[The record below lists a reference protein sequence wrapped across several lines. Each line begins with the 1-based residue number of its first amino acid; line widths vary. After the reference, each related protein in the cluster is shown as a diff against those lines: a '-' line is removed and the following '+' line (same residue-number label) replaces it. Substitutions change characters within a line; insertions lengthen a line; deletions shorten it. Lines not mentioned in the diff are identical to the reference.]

1 MLNFS
6 VWILGLADAGKDLKG
21 FWSIGVFFFQSLD
34 SMLSDA
40 NIWPAK
46 IILLKSQI
54 TNIFNFEFFQLTC
67 SFSAA
72 KHPEVGFAVIL
83 LLPVVGISLIWLLH
97 ALGKMCCARNR
108 SISSDRCKRWS
119 LKILLFLY
127 FPVTA
132 KTFAAIFSCEHRDGL
147 AYLKKTP
154 WLDCYGTSYNWLLIL
169 GYVSLVVFVI
179 GIPLFIFVPLLYKY
193 LDRDGQPIS
202 DEIEVWMT
210 PLYQEFEQPLRRYFR
225 LVFLT
230 RRLLLAGCLTIVPT
244 TSAYQILS
252 ITFLLLAFVV
262 ITLVFRPYKRYS
274 QKFEFETLA
283 DVVVSIVLLLSF
295 VSLASLRL
303 STNGENS
310 LVWLIISMNSVL
322 VTISFFGILSL
333 FLANLWKS
341 SNLPTQNGE
350 FESLLH

>member
-1 MLNFS
+1 
-6 VWILGLADAGKDLKG
+6 
-21 FWSIGVFFFQSLD
+21 
-34 SMLSDA
+34 
-40 NIWPAK
+40 
-46 IILLKSQI
+46 
-54 TNIFNFEFFQLTC
+54 
-67 SFSAA
+67 
-72 KHPEVGFAVIL
+72 
-83 LLPVVGISLIWLLH
+83 
-97 ALGKMCCARNR
+97 
-108 SISSDRCKRWS
+108 
-119 LKILLFLY
+119 
-127 FPVTA
+127 
-132 KTFAAIFSCEHRDGL
+132 
-147 AYLKKTP
+147 
-154 WLDCYGTSYNWLLIL
+154 
-169 GYVSLVVFVI
+169 VFVI

-202 DEIEVWMT
+202 DEVEVWMT

-230 RRLLLAGCLTIVPT
+230 RRLLLAVCLTIVPT

-350 FESLLH
+350 FESLLN